1 MIDDL
6 QTELDE
12 LRATAIEEGF
22 AAEEVDR
29 WLAATRTCL
38 ILDHE
43 GDGPVA
49 GRFGGPP
56 LLPADTPTPDHPL
69 VATIDLAALPPGTT
83 GLDLPTDGQLLL
95 FASPWYLTDFDNVGA
110 VVHVPAGAAVEER
123 DRYGWRWSDDEEYRE
138 QFAEFS
144 QGPFRAIPALSLSP
158 HDAYNISDELGEFW
172 EEHADIGMLQLGGYG
187 TESGISPYDLV
198 TEIAESA
205 VHAVKAGRWEGP
217 VSEKETDWVLLADW
231 HAGIT
236 GLEGAVIHWGIQRDD
251 LAARRFDR
259 AYATLYWNP

>member
-22 AAEEVDR
+22 AAEDVDR

-38 ILDHE
+38 ILDDE

-49 GRFGGPP
+49 GRFGGPI
-56 LLPADTPTPDHPL
+56 LLPPGTPTPDHPL
-69 VATIDLAALPPGTT
+69 VATIDLAALPADAT
-83 GLDLPTDGQLLL
+83 GLDLPTDGHLLL
-95 FASPWYLTDFDNVGA
+95 FASPWYTDDHENKGA
-110 VVHVPAGAAVEER
+110 VVHVPAGAEVEER
-123 DRYGWRWSDDEEYRE
+123 DKYGWSHSDDEEYRE
-138 QFAEFS
+138 QFEGFPQS
-144 QGPFRAIPALSLSP
+144 PFRATPALSLSP

-172 EEHADIGMLQLGGYG
+172 EEHADGGMLQLGGYA
-187 TESGISPYDLV
+187 TEEAISPDDLV
-198 TEIAESA
+198 AEIAESA

-217 VSEKETDWVLLADW
+217 ASEKETDWVLLADW
-231 HAGIT
+231 HVPVT
-236 GLEGAVIHWGIQRDD
+236 GLEGATIHWGIQRDD

-259 AYATLYWNP
+259 VFTTLYWNP